1 MGIPLRQRVVYKVA
15 QSFQT
20 SSFLI
25 HSWLKKQY
33 FLLLLLIEHF
43 HSRES
48 SALLHCCIV
57 KTLQLEFGGL
67 HGEHLNLFIVW
78 FQLTSLR
85 YPLLNGLINIYSII
99 NNDKKQVQQKLNIL
113 TNLKL

>member
-15 QSFQT
+15 KSFQT

-25 HSWLKKQY
+25 NSWLKKQY
-33 FLLLLLIEHF
+33 FLLLLLVEHL

-48 SALLHCCIV
+48 SALLHCCVV

-67 HGEHLNLFIVW
+67 HGE
-78 FQLTSLR
+78 Q
-85 YPLLNGLINIYSII
+85 
-99 NNDKKQVQQKLNIL
+99 
-113 TNLKL
+113 